1 MKYVN
6 IVLQGKGGAGKSFV
20 SLCLSEFFRHK
31 ERKLIAIDTDPVN
44 PTLHSYKALNC
55 NLIRMMDN
63 GEIDHRSFDQI
74 IEGILEAEE
83 DSHFVIDTGA
93 TTFLPMLKY
102 LDENGVL
109 DLLQDNECEVAIHT
123 VVSGGGAID
132 ATLSCVDK
140 IFKVF
145 PKQKIIIWK
154 NEYSGLAAKNDKPF
168 EDLKIF
174 KDNIERIYAV
184 PTLKQRTGSSFNFD
198 IQQMIEKR
206 KTFSE
211 AINDEAFGLMSRQR
225 LKMVQNDVF
234 SQLEAMKM

>member
-20 SLCLSEFFRHK
+20 SLCLSEFLRHK

-74 IEGILEAEE
+74 VEGILEAEDE
-83 DSHFVIDTGA
+83 THFVIDTGA

-109 DLLQDNECEVAIHT
+109 DLLHESECEVAIHT

-132 ATLSCVDK
+132 ATISCVEK

-168 EDLKIF
+168 EEMKVF

-234 SQLEAMKM
+234 SQLETMNL

>member
-20 SLCLSEFFRHK
+20 SLCLSEFLRHK

-83 DSHFVIDTGA
+83 DLHFVIDTGA

-123 VVSGGGAID
+123 VVSGEGQLMLLFPVSIRSSKYSQSRK
-132 ATLSCVDK
+132 LS
-140 IFKVF
+140 
-145 PKQKIIIWK
+145 
-154 NEYSGLAAKNDKPF
+154 SGRMNTQ
-168 EDLKIF
+168 DL
-174 KDNIERIYAV
+174 
-184 PTLKQRTGSSFNFD
+184 LQRTTNLSK
-198 IQQMIEKR
+198 I
-206 KTFSE
+206 
-211 AINDEAFGLMSRQR
+211 
-225 LKMVQNDVF
+225 
-234 SQLEAMKM
+234 